1 MDKKINKQAIIDEY
15 LLGCFTY
22 RELEK
27 KHSVSRQT
35 INEWVLDY
43 QGIPRSKTIR
53 RQKATLQLMKG
64 KKQEEKLSPPL
75 PVEVLELQKQLEQER
90 LHNKLLTAMI
100 DIAEEE
106 LKIPIRKKY
115 GTRRL
120 KN

>member
-1 MDKKINKQAIIDEY
+1 MDKKVNKEAIINEY

-27 KHSVSRQT
+27 KHGVSRQT

-43 QGIPRSKTIR
+43 QGIPRCKTIR
-53 RQKATLQLMKG
+53 REQAKLQVMKG
-64 KKQEEKLSPPL
+64 NQKEEKVPPL
-75 PVEVLELQKQLEQER
+75 PIETLELQK
-90 LHNKLLTAMI
+90 HNKLLTAMI

-115 GTRRL
+115 GTKPL
-120 KN
+120 KK

>member
-1 MDKKINKQAIIDEY
+1 MDKKINKQAIINEY

-27 KHSVSRQT
+27 KHGVSRQT

-64 KKQEEKLSPPL
+64 KKQQKQDEKLPPL
-75 PVEVLELQKQLEQER
+75 PTEVIELQKQLQQER

-100 DIAEEE
+100 DIAEQE

-115 GTRRL
+115 GTRQ
-120 KN
+120 

>member
-1 MDKKINKQAIIDEY
+1 MDKKANKQAIVDEY

-27 KHSVSRQT
+27 KHNVSRQA

-43 QGIPRSKTIR
+43 QGTPRFKTIR
-53 RQKATLQLMKG
+53 REQAKLQVMKG
-64 KKQEEKLSPPL
+64 KNEDVKQPPL
-75 PVEVLELQKQLEQER
+75 PIEILELQKQLEQER

-100 DIAEEE
+100 DIAEQE

-115 GTRRL
+115 GTKPL
-120 KN
+120 KK

>member
-1 MDKKINKQAIIDEY
+1 MDKKVNKEAIINEY

-27 KHSVSRQT
+27 KHGVSRQT

-43 QGIPRSKTIR
+43 QGIPRCKTIR
-53 RQKATLQLMKG
+53 REQAKLQVMKG
-64 KKQEEKLSPPL
+64 NQKEEKVPPL
-75 PVEVLELQKQLEQER
+75 PIETLELQKQLEQER

-115 GTRRL
+115 GTKPL
-120 KN
+120 KK

>member
-1 MDKKINKQAIIDEY
+1 MDKKVNKQAIINEY

-27 KHSVSRQT
+27 KHGVSRQT

-53 RQKATLQLMKG
+53 RQKAKLQLMKG
-64 KKQEEKLSPPL
+64 EQKEKTLPL
-75 PVEVLELQKQLEQER
+75 PKEILELQKQLEQER

-100 DIAEEE
+100 AIAEQE
-106 LKIPIRKKY
+106 LSIPIRKKY
-115 GTRRL
+115 GTRQLR
-120 KN
+120 K